1 MNHKQLMQEFD
12 NQTSQFVRSVKAA
25 SLPAAT
31 EKLRDFL
38 KQRKKTTVVDA
49 QREQR
54 FRGVK

>member
-1 MNHKQLMQEFD
+1 MNHRQLMREFD
-12 NQTSQFVRSVKAA
+12 DQTSQFVKAVKAT
-25 SLPAAT
+25 SLPVAT